1 MPVLPSPPDLE
12 PAAAG
17 PASYDRP
24 APRWPVLLLRIIA
37 VLTMLSVFAQS
48 LLAGRFLSGDFDALA
63 MHKDNGILGGLLAL
77 IQIAAAVL
85 AVRVAKLPA
94 DVIAPSV
101 IAFVAVAGEIAL
113 GFSRVLALHIPLGAL
128 LLVGVFRINQLS
140 WRKNA
145 SVA

>member
-1 MPVLPSPPDLE
+1 MSVLPSLPDLE

-17 PASYDRP
+17 PGSYDRA
-24 APRWPVLLLRIIA
+24 APRWPVLLLRVIA

-63 MHKDNGILGGLLAL
+63 MHKINGIFAGLLAVV
-77 IQIAAAVL
+77 QIVAAVL
-85 AVRVAKLPA
+85 AVRVARLPA

-101 IAFVAVAGEIAL
+101 IAFVAIAGEIAL

-128 LLVGVFRINQLS
+128 LLVGVFRVNQLA
-140 WRKNA
+140 WRKNVRA
-145 SVA
+145 A